1 MMSQFFTM
9 SFKRF
14 YQNKIPLCRKMSK
27 SANDPSD
34 SIFWKFLKYD
44 GFKWTIMLVCA
55 LNIPIFIQDN
65 RDFFRN
71 PLQIFSK
78 SNPGEGVGHS
88 VDEAAGMYNK
98 IFRIL
103 F

>member
-1 MMSQFFTM
+1 MSQFFTM